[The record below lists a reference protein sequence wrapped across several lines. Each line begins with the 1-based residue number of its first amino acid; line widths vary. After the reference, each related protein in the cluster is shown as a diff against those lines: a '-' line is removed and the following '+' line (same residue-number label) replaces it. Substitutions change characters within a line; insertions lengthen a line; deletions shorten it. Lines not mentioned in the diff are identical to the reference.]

1 MNAETELTDLA
12 TAQLM
17 NVEALFEIATES
29 NEASIVRRAIAA
41 LQATPTGQKF
51 LQMHPLAD

>member
-1 MNAETELTDLA
+1 MTPLEETDLM

-29 NEASIVRRAIAA
+29 NDANIVRRAVAA
-41 LQATPTGQKF
+41 LQATPAGRAF
-51 LQMHPLAD
+51 LMAHPLAD

>member
-1 MNAETELTDLA
+1 MNADTELTDLA

-29 NEASIVRRAIAA
+29 NEAAIVRRAVAA
-41 LQATPTGQKF
+41 LQATPTGRKF
-51 LQMHPLAD
+51 LLMHPLAD